1 MSGVGRTVDG
11 GRGRGGKGGSAG
23 RGTGGGAG
31 GADMD
36 RLAAEVRAPFVQL
49 LTLQLQFQERRRQED
64 GLLELPVSPL
74 EHPALVEMAERVQR
88 LIGAERA
95 EGWVAEAQEQAEED
109 VRRHAGGHSGY
120 K

>member
-1 MSGVGRTVDG
+1 
-11 GRGRGGKGGSAG
+11 
-23 RGTGGGAG
+23 
-31 GADMD
+31 MD

-49 LTLQLQFQERRRQED
+49 LTLQLQFQERWRQEN
-64 GLLELPVSPL
+64 GLLEPPVSPL

-109 VRRHAGGHSGY
+109 VRRHAGEHSGY